1 MDKQILI
8 DALPLIESG
17 QKVELSYTIKNT
29 DRTVGSRL
37 SSRLVTNF
45 KNKSFPENHIKIKL
59 RGSAGQSLGAFGVK
73 GLKFEVI
80 GDCNDYVGK
89 GLSGATI
96 SVRPPVASDL
106 ISNENTIVGNTVLY
120 GATSGYLFAA
130 GQAGE
135 RFSVRNSGATAV
147 VEGAGTN
154 ACEYMTGGCSV
165 ILGEVGDNF
174 AAGMTGGMAFIY
186 DPKDNLE
193 FTLKDLASERG
204 VYLELP
210 SFDLE
215 DQNFLQQTN
224 ILLSPKQYI
233 AEKFYNDAV
242 LSIEISRV
250 GINQWLVGGD
260 LNSAS
265 LLQDDE
271 IVGVLT
277 KELQLFLDN
286 FIAVEPLAPGA
297 SGDEILLS
305 IKGLDSFE
313 DFLVVEEELAKI
325 FAIKSKAFHSFDRS
339 QIEYKAQLFQTTASL
354 LKELRGN
361 SKLLFKQLN
370 QEEQTLYLEYLN

>member
-1 MDKQILI
+1 MINKFCFFAAVVFSIISSVHAKELPSLFEVSLSSTQYTNTNDGLNKAFNLLI
-8 DALPLIESG
+8 
-17 QKVELSYTIKNT
+17 KKLS
-29 DRTVGSRL
+29 GSRNSTYLWKIGDATLNKIDFVSSYALNLVNGQETLFVEFNRETLLPVLRKAGIPL
-37 SSRLVTNF
+37 SGYTRPVILF
-45 KNKSFPENHIKIKL
+45 LIKIDTGEAAPFYL
-59 RGSAGQSLGAFGVK
+59 DVNNPSDELQS
-73 GLKFEVI
+73 
-80 GDCNDYVGK
+80 
-89 GLSGATI
+89 
-96 SVRPPVASDL
+96 
-106 ISNENTIVGNTVLY
+106 
-120 GATSGYLFAA
+120 
-130 GQAGE
+130 
-135 RFSVRNSGATAV
+135 
-147 VEGAGTN
+147 
-154 ACEYMTGGCSV
+154 
-165 ILGEVGDNF
+165 
-174 AAGMTGGMAFIY
+174 
-186 DPKDNLE
+186 NLQ
-193 FTLKDLASERG
+193 FTLEDLASERG

-339 QIEYKAQLFQTTASL
+339 QIEYKAQLYQTTASL

>member
-1 MDKQILI
+1 MINKFCFFTALVFSIIGSVHAKELPSLFEVSLPSAHYTNTNDGLNKAFNLLI
-8 DALPLIESG
+8 TKLSGSRSASYLWKIGDTKLNKIDFVSSYALNLVNGQETLFVEFNRETLLPELRKAGIPLIG
-17 QKVELSYTIKNT
+17 YTRPVI
-29 DRTVGSRL
+29 L
-37 SSRLVTNF
+37 FL
-45 KNKSFPENHIKIKL
+45 IKIDTGEAAPFYL
-59 RGSAGQSLGAFGVK
+59 DVNNPSDELQS
-73 GLKFEVI
+73 
-80 GDCNDYVGK
+80 
-89 GLSGATI
+89 
-96 SVRPPVASDL
+96 
-106 ISNENTIVGNTVLY
+106 
-120 GATSGYLFAA
+120 
-130 GQAGE
+130 
-135 RFSVRNSGATAV
+135 
-147 VEGAGTN
+147 
-154 ACEYMTGGCSV
+154 
-165 ILGEVGDNF
+165 
-174 AAGMTGGMAFIY
+174 
-186 DPKDNLE
+186 NLQ
-193 FTLKDLASERG
+193 FTLEDLASERG